1 MTKYTLNELFTIQ
14 RIDSVLFPFNLEFKP
29 TGLAEIAL
37 DFTGLFYLF
46 YKGELL
52 YIGEGNSGRVSETPT
67 KRIQK
72 QLSTITLRGA
82 DVCFKGKMPQLILSI
97 PELNTF
103 VSKKLLNQLHGS
115 SESSVN
121 KIHFAAQHWETFAFL
136 ENIGLKH
143 FTLVIKDL
151 KDLKVDASELQTN
164 CKSEKNTFLPRCNKE
179 YNQVKTIFK

>member
-14 RIDSVLFPFNLEFKP
+14 RKDSLLFPFNLVFNP
-29 TGLAEIAL
+29 TDLAYNAL

-52 YIGEGNSGRVSETPT
+52 YIGEGNNGRVSETPT

-82 DVCFKGKMPQLILSI
+82 DVCFKEQGIDLILSI
-97 PELNTF
+97 PELNSF
-103 VSKKLLNQLHGS
+103 VTADLLNNLPKKSQTS
-115 SESSVN
+115 IN
-121 KIHFAAQHWETFAFL
+121 RIHFAAEQWETFAFL
-136 ENIGLKH
+136 ENKGLEH

-151 KDLKVDASELQTN
+151 KDLKVDASELKTKCN
-164 CKSEKNTFLPRCNKE
+164 TEKNKYLPRCNKE
-179 YNQVKTIFK
+179 YNQIETIFK